1 MMGRLGG
8 SGVRSRKNAVS
19 WVRGLRVHARFS
31 VIAGLLALTYL
42 LGLAAVVL
50 TPPGSQTAAWWP
62 AAGAGVVAAL
72 CARRRRWGVALL
84 VGLITVGSNYAAGRP
99 LAVSIGFGIAN
110 FSEAWLISAI
120 ISRGTGG
127 AGLRRM
133 SDVTRLLVATLA
145 GSILMGLIAGAI
157 VGMLEGGRFLETLIA
172 VMASHAAA
180 VIVMVPPALV
190 VYGGDAS
197 RNRLEYVAQIVGT
210 FVVIGFVFSPTNT
223 LPLAFLSLPVL
234 SWAAFNF
241 SYGFVIIE
249 LLMTAVLT
257 VELTAAGGGPF
268 ASSQIAGVSVTNEML
283 QLFLIAQAGTIIFL
297 GAGRLERERLAEQV
311 QSRGQLLR
319 GGLVGAQVGLLI
331 LQPIRFP
338 EVRVLLGNN
347 AASEMLEWPAL
358 AGEVEDLG
366 PGGVVRLS
374 RRDPAVQIFDA
385 YRRSGES
392 EQRGELTTRAGRRVQ
407 YFLSTRNSEF
417 DHGVITA
424 QFVDITE
431 RYEAQLANQKALE
444 YEQNLVDQLRDL
456 DRQKDDF
463 VSSVS
468 HELRTPITSILGFA
482 EVMED
487 AAMEPE
493 LREYVAVIQRN
504 ARRLADLVEDLL
516 ELGSMRAN
524 SPAKATKAVDLHRLI
539 RECVEEQSTMA
550 KSRGVIVSTSFDRQS
565 PFVQSVSHDLTRIV
579 SNILSNA
586 IKFSL
591 PEGAV
596 DIATSCTDDEVQLVI
611 SDIGPGIPAED
622 VERVFERFY
631 RSPAEA
637 LRVIPGTGL
646 GLPIVKSLVERH
658 GGRITLTSDHV
669 AGGTTVT
676 VTMPRAENVSEAI
689 RF

>member
-1 MMGRLGG
+1 MMRPGG
-8 SGVRSRKNAVS
+8 SAVLARINAVS
-19 WVRGLRVHARFS
+19 LVSGLRARTRFS
-31 VIAGLLALTYL
+31 VIAGLLALTYV

-62 AAGAGVVAAL
+62 AAGASVVAAL
-72 CARRRRWGVALL
+72 CARKRRWGVALL
-84 VGLITVGSNYAAGRP
+84 VGLVTVGSNYAAGRP
-99 LAVSIGFGIAN
+99 LVVSIGFGIAN
-110 FSEAWLISAI
+110 FSETWLVSAI
-120 ISRGTGG
+120 LSRGIGG

-133 SDVTRLLVATLA
+133 SDVARLLIAILTGSMVIGLLA
-145 GSILMGLIAGAI
+145 AAV
-157 VGMLEGGRFLETLIA
+157 VGMLQGGRFIETLFA

-180 VIVMVPPALV
+180 VIVVVPPVLV
-190 VYGGDAS
+190 VYGGDVS
-197 RNRLEYVAQIVGT
+197 RNRLEFVAQIVVT
-210 FVVIGFVFSPTNT
+210 FAVVGFVFSPTNA
-223 LPLAFLSLPVL
+223 LPLVFLSLPVL

-241 SYGFVIIE
+241 SYGFTIIE
-249 LLMTAVLT
+249 LLVTAVLT

-268 ASSQIAGVSVTNEML
+268 AASEVAGVSVTNQML

-311 QSRGQLLR
+311 QSRSQLLR

-338 EVRVLLGNN
+338 EVRVLLGND

-385 YRRSGES
+385 YCRSGVS

-417 DHGVITA
+417 DQGVIAA
-424 QFVDITE
+424 QFVDITD
-431 RYEAQLANQKALE
+431 RYEAQVANQKALE
-444 YEQNLVDQLRDL
+444 HEQDLVDQLRDL
-456 DRQKDDF
+456 NRQKDDF

-487 AAMEPE
+487 EVTEPE
-493 LREYVAVIQRN
+493 IREYINVIQRN

-516 ELGSMRAN
+516 ELGSTS
-524 SPAKATKAVDLHRLI
+524 SPTKTTKAVDLHRLI
-539 RECVEEQSTMA
+539 RECVQEQSTMA
-550 KSRGVIVSTSFDRQS
+550 KSRGVIVSTSFDPQS
-565 PFVQSVSHDLTRIV
+565 PFVPSVSHDLTRIV

-591 PEGAV
+591 SDGEV
-596 DIATSCTDDEVQLVI
+596 DITTSCTDDEVQVVI
-611 SDIGPGIPAED
+611 SDTGPGIPAED
-622 VERVFERFY
+622 VEKVFERFY

-637 LRVIPGTGL
+637 LRVIQGTGL

-658 GGRITLTSDHV
+658 GGRIALKSDYL

-676 VTMPRAENVSEAI
+676 VTMPRAKTVS
-689 RF
+689 

>member
-1 MMGRLGG
+1 M
-8 SGVRSRKNAVS
+8 
-19 WVRGLRVHARFS
+19 
-31 VIAGLLALTYL
+31 
-42 LGLAAVVL
+42 
-50 TPPGSQTAAWWP
+50 
-62 AAGAGVVAAL
+62 
-72 CARRRRWGVALL
+72 GVALL
-84 VGLITVGSNYAAGRP
+84 VGLVTVGSNYAAGRP
-99 LAVSIGFGIAN
+99 LLVSIGFGIAN
-110 FSEAWLISAI
+110 FSETWLVSAI
-120 ISRGTGG
+120 LSRGIGG

-133 SDVTRLLVATLA
+133 SDVARLLIAILTGSVVIGLLA
-145 GSILMGLIAGAI
+145 AAV
-157 VGMLEGGRFLETLIA
+157 VGMLQGGRFIETLFA

-180 VIVMVPPALV
+180 VIVVVPPVLV
-190 VYGGDAS
+190 VYGGDVS
-197 RNRLEYVAQIVGT
+197 RNRLEFVAQIVVT
-210 FVVIGFVFSPTNT
+210 FAVVGFVFSPTNA
-223 LPLAFLSLPVL
+223 LPLVFLSLPVL
-234 SWAAFNF
+234 SWAAFHF
-241 SYGFVIIE
+241 SYGFTIIE
-249 LLMTAVLT
+249 LLVTAVLT

-268 ASSQIAGVSVTNEML
+268 AASEVAGVSVTNQML

-311 QSRGQLLR
+311 QSRSQLLR

-338 EVRVLLGNN
+338 EVRVLLGND

-374 RRDPAVQIFDA
+374 RRDPAVQIFDS
-385 YRRSGES
+385 YCRSGVS

-417 DHGVITA
+417 DQGVIAA
-424 QFVDITE
+424 QFVDITD
-431 RYEAQLANQKALE
+431 RYEAQVANQKALE
-444 YEQNLVDQLRDL
+444 HEQDLVDQLRDL
-456 DRQKDDF
+456 NRQKDDF

-487 AAMEPE
+487 AVTEPE
-493 LREYVAVIQRN
+493 LREYIDVIQRN

-516 ELGSMRAN
+516 ELGSTSAS
-524 SPAKATKAVDLHRLI
+524 SPTKTTKAVDLHRLI
-539 RECVEEQSTMA
+539 RECVQEQSTMA
-550 KSRGVIVSTSFDRQS
+550 KSRGVIVSMSFDPQS
-565 PFVQSVSHDLTRIV
+565 PFVTSVSHDLTRIV

-591 PEGAV
+591 PEGEV
-596 DIATSCTDDEVQLVI
+596 DIITSCTDDEVQLVI
-611 SDIGPGIPAED
+611 TDTGPGIPAED
-622 VERVFERFY
+622 VEKVFERFY

-637 LRVIPGTGL
+637 LRVIQGTGL

-658 GGRITLTSDHV
+658 GGRIALKSDYL

-676 VTMPRAENVSEAI
+676 VTMPRAKTVS
-689 RF
+689 

>member
-1 MMGRLGG
+1 M
-8 SGVRSRKNAVS
+8 SGVA
-19 WVRGLRVHARFS
+19 
-31 VIAGLLALTYL
+31 
-42 LGLAAVVL
+42 
-50 TPPGSQTAAWWP
+50 
-62 AAGAGVVAAL
+62 
-72 CARRRRWGVALL
+72 
-84 VGLITVGSNYAAGRP
+84 
-99 LAVSIGFGIAN
+99 
-110 FSEAWLISAI
+110 
-120 ISRGTGG
+120 
-127 AGLRRM
+127 
-133 SDVTRLLVATLA
+133 RLLVAILA
-145 GSILMGLIAGAI
+145 GSMVMGLSAGAI
-157 VGMLEGGRFLETLIA
+157 VGMFQGGRFIETLIA
-172 VMASHAAA
+172 VMASRAAA
-180 VIVMVPPALV
+180 VIVVVPPALV
-190 VYGGDAS
+190 FYGGDAS
-197 RNRLEYVAQIVGT
+197 RNRLEFVAQIIVT
-210 FVVIGFVFSPTNT
+210 FAVVGFVFSPTNT

-234 SWAAFNF
+234 SWAAINF

-249 LLMTAVLT
+249 LLLTAVLT

-268 ASSQIAGVSVTNEML
+268 ASSEVAGVSVTNQML
-283 QLFLIAQAGTIIFL
+283 QLFLIAQAATIIFL

-366 PGGVVRLS
+366 PGGVVRLA
-374 RRDPAVQIFDA
+374 RRDPTVQIFDS
-385 YRRSGES
+385 YRQRGVS
-392 EQRGELTTRAGRRVQ
+392 EQHGELTTRAGRRVQ

-417 DHGVITA
+417 DQGVITA
-424 QFVDITE
+424 QFVDVTE

-444 YEQNLVDQLRDL
+444 HEQNLVDQLRDL

-468 HELRTPITSILGFA
+468 HELRTPITS
-482 EVMED
+482 
-487 AAMEPE
+487 
-493 LREYVAVIQRN
+493 
-504 ARRLADLVEDLL
+504 
-516 ELGSMRAN
+516 
-524 SPAKATKAVDLHRLI
+524 KAVDLHRLI
-539 RECVEEQSTMA
+539 RECVQEKSTMA
-550 KSRGVIVSTSFDRQS
+550 KSRGVVVSTSFDRQS

-611 SDIGPGIPAED
+611 SDIGPGIPAGD

-676 VTMPRAENVSEAI
+676 VTMPRAGSVSEAI
-689 RF
+689 GF

>member
-1 MMGRLGG
+1 MRL
-8 SGVRSRKNAVS
+8 VRAL
-19 WVRGLRVHARFS
+19 GAPQRFAI
-31 VIAGLLALTYL
+31 IAGLLVLTYV
-42 LGLAAVVL
+42 LGMAAVVL
-50 TPPGSQTAAWWP
+50 TPPTSQTAAWWP
-62 AAGAGVVAAL
+62 AAGAGVVAVL
-72 CARRRRWGVALL
+72 CARKQRWAVSAL
-84 VGLITVGSNYAAGRP
+84 VGLVTMGSNYAAGRP
-99 LAVSIGFGIAN
+99 LSLSIAFGIAN
-110 FSEAWLISAI
+110 ACEALVVGAI
-120 ISRGTGG
+120 VSHGTG
-127 AGLRRM
+127 APALARM
-133 SDVTRLLVATLA
+133 SDVARLLIATVAGALVIGVLA
-145 GSILMGLIAGAI
+145 GAT
-157 VGMLEGGRFLETLIA
+157 VVVLEGGQFVETFVA

-180 VIVMVPPALV
+180 VIVVVPPTLV
-190 VYGGDAS
+190 VYGGDVS
-197 RNRLEYVAQIVGT
+197 RNRLELAVQIVVT
-210 FVVIGFVFSPTNT
+210 FVVVGFVFSPANA

-249 LLMTAVLT
+249 LLLTAVLT

-268 ASSQIAGVSVTNEML
+268 ARAEIAGVSVTNQML
-283 QLFLIAQAGTIIFL
+283 QVFLIAQAGTIIFF

-311 QSRGQLLR
+311 QTRGELLR
-319 GGLVGAQVGLLI
+319 GGLVGVQVGLLI
-331 LQPIRFP
+331 IQAVRFP
-338 EVRVLLGNN
+338 EVRVLLGND

-358 AGEVEDLG
+358 AGDVEDLG

-374 RRDPAVQIFDA
+374 RRDPATQIFDA
-385 YRRSGES
+385 YRRSGRS
-392 EQRGELTTRAGRRVQ
+392 EQRGELTTRGGRRVQ

-417 DHGVITA
+417 DQGVITA

-444 YEQNLVDQLRDL
+444 HEQELVDQLRDL
-456 DRQKDDF
+456 NRQKDDF

-468 HELRTPITSILGFA
+468 HELRTPITSILGFS

-487 AAMEPE
+487 AVAEPE
-493 LREYVAVIQRN
+493 LREYVTVIQRN

-516 ELGSMRAN
+516 ELGSMSAS
-524 SPAKATKAVDLHRLI
+524 SPVKASKAVDLHEVI
-539 RECVEEQSTMA
+539 RDCVQEQSTTA
-550 KSRGVIVSTSFDRQS
+550 KSRGVVVTISLDRQS
-565 PFVQSVSHDLTRIV
+565 PWVQSVSHDLTRIV

-586 IKFSL
+586 IKFSH
-591 PEGAV
+591 PGGEV
-596 DIATSCTDDEVQLVI
+596 DVATSCTDQEVQLVI
-611 SDIGPGIPAED
+611 SDTGPGIPPED

-676 VTMPRAENVSEAI
+676 VTMPRMASAA
-689 RF
+689 

>member
-1 MMGRLGG
+1 L
-8 SGVRSRKNAVS
+8 VS
-19 WVRGLRVHARFS
+19 GLRARTRFS
-31 VIAGLLALTYL
+31 VIAGLLALTYV
-42 LGLAAVVL
+42 LGMAAVVL

-62 AAGAGVVAAL
+62 AAGTSVVAAL
-72 CARRRRWGVALL
+72 FARKRRWGVALL
-84 VGLITVGSNYAAGRP
+84 VGLVTVGSNYAAGRP
-99 LAVSIGFGIAN
+99 LLVSIGFGIAN
-110 FSEAWLISAI
+110 FSETWLVSAI
-120 ISRGTGG
+120 LSRGIGG

-133 SDVTRLLVATLA
+133 SDVARLLVATLA
-145 GSILMGLIAGAI
+145 GSMVIGLLAAAI
-157 VGMLEGGRFLETLIA
+157 VGMLQGGRFIETLIA

-180 VIVMVPPALV
+180 VIVVVPPVLV

-197 RNRLEYVAQIVGT
+197 RNRLEFVAQIVVT
-210 FVVIGFVFSPTNT
+210 FAVVGFVFSPTNA
-223 LPLAFLSLPVL
+223 LPLVFLSLPVL

-241 SYGFVIIE
+241 SYGFTIIE
-249 LLMTAVLT
+249 LLVTAVLT

-268 ASSQIAGVSVTNEML
+268 AASEVAGVSVTNQML

-311 QSRGQLLR
+311 RSRGQLLR
-319 GGLVGAQVGLLI
+319 GGLVGTQVGLLI

-338 EVRVLLGNN
+338 EVRVLLGND

-374 RRDPAVQIFDA
+374 RRDPAVQIFDS
-385 YRRSGES
+385 YCRSGVS

-417 DHGVITA
+417 DEGVIAA
-424 QFVDITE
+424 QFVDITD
-431 RYEAQLANQKALE
+431 RYEAQIANQKALE
-444 YEQNLVDQLRDL
+444 HEQDLVDQLRDL
-456 DRQKDDF
+456 NRQKDDF

-487 AAMEPE
+487 AVKEPE
-493 LREYVAVIQRN
+493 LREYIDVIQRN

-516 ELGSMRAN
+516 ELGSMSAS
-524 SPAKATKAVDLHRLI
+524 SPTKATKAVDLHRLI
-539 RECVEEQSTMA
+539 RECVQEQSTMA

-591 PEGAV
+591 PQGQV
-596 DIATSCTDDEVQLVI
+596 DITTSCSDDEVQFVI
-611 SDIGPGIPAED
+611 TDTGPGIPAED
-622 VERVFERFY
+622 VEKVFERFY

-658 GGRITLTSDHV
+658 GGRIALRSDYL
-669 AGGTTVT
+669 AGGTAVT
-676 VTMPRAENVSEAI
+676 VTMPRAETIS
-689 RF
+689 

>member
-1 MMGRLGG
+1 
-8 SGVRSRKNAVS
+8 VS
-19 WVRGLRVHARFS
+19 GLRARTRFS
-31 VIAGLLALTYL
+31 VIAGLLALTYV
-42 LGLAAVVL
+42 LGMAAVVL

-62 AAGAGVVAAL
+62 AAGTSVVAAL
-72 CARRRRWGVALL
+72 FARKRRWGVALL
-84 VGLITVGSNYAAGRP
+84 VGLVTVGSNYAAGRP
-99 LAVSIGFGIAN
+99 LLVSIGFGIAN
-110 FSEAWLISAI
+110 FSETWLVSAI
-120 ISRGTGG
+120 LSRGIGG

-133 SDVTRLLVATLA
+133 SDVARLLVATLA
-145 GSILMGLIAGAI
+145 GSMVIGLLAAAI
-157 VGMLEGGRFLETLIA
+157 VGMLQGGRFIETLIA

-180 VIVMVPPALV
+180 VIVVVPPVLV

-197 RNRLEYVAQIVGT
+197 RNRLEFVAQIVVT
-210 FVVIGFVFSPTNT
+210 FAVVGFVFSPTNA
-223 LPLAFLSLPVL
+223 LPLVFLSLPVL

-241 SYGFVIIE
+241 SYGFTIIE
-249 LLMTAVLT
+249 LLVTAVLT

-268 ASSQIAGVSVTNEML
+268 AASEVAGVSVTNQML

-311 QSRGQLLR
+311 RSRGQLLR
-319 GGLVGAQVGLLI
+319 GGLVGTQVGLLI

-338 EVRVLLGNN
+338 EVRVLLGND

-374 RRDPAVQIFDA
+374 RRDPAVQIFDS
-385 YRRSGES
+385 YCRSGVS

-417 DHGVITA
+417 DEGVIAA
-424 QFVDITE
+424 QFVDITD
-431 RYEAQLANQKALE
+431 RYEAQIANQKALE
-444 YEQNLVDQLRDL
+444 HEQDLVDQLRDL
-456 DRQKDDF
+456 NRQKDDF

-487 AAMEPE
+487 AVKEPE
-493 LREYVAVIQRN
+493 LREYIDVIQRN

-516 ELGSMRAN
+516 ELGSMSAS
-524 SPAKATKAVDLHRLI
+524 SPTKATKAVDLHRLI
-539 RECVEEQSTMA
+539 RECVQEQSTMA

-591 PEGAV
+591 PQGQV
-596 DIATSCTDDEVQLVI
+596 DITTSCSDDEVQFVI
-611 SDIGPGIPAED
+611 TDTGPGIPAED
-622 VERVFERFY
+622 VEKVFERFY

-658 GGRITLTSDHV
+658 GGRIALRSDYL
-669 AGGTTVT
+669 AGGTAVT
-676 VTMPRAENVSEAI
+676 VTMPRAETIS
-689 RF
+689 

>member
-1 MMGRLGG
+1 MLARI
-8 SGVRSRKNAVS
+8 NAVS
-19 WVRGLRVHARFS
+19 LVSGLRARTRFL
-31 VIAGLLALTYL
+31 VIAGLLALTYV

-62 AAGAGVVAAL
+62 AAGASVVAAL
-72 CARRRRWGVALL
+72 CARKRRWGVALL
-84 VGLITVGSNYAAGRP
+84 VGLVTVGSNYAAGRP
-99 LAVSIGFGIAN
+99 LLVSIGFGIAN
-110 FSEAWLISAI
+110 FSETWLVSAI
-120 ISRGTGG
+120 LSRGIGG

-133 SDVTRLLVATLA
+133 SDVARLLIAILTGSVVIGLLA
-145 GSILMGLIAGAI
+145 AAV
-157 VGMLEGGRFLETLIA
+157 VGMLQGGRFIETLFA

-180 VIVMVPPALV
+180 VIVVVPPVLV

-197 RNRLEYVAQIVGT
+197 RNRLEFVAQIVVT
-210 FVVIGFVFSPTNT
+210 FAVVGFVFSPTNA
-223 LPLAFLSLPVL
+223 LPLVFLSLPVL

-241 SYGFVIIE
+241 SYGFTIIE
-249 LLMTAVLT
+249 LLVTAVLT

-268 ASSQIAGVSVTNEML
+268 AASEVAGVSVTNQML

-311 QSRGQLLR
+311 RSRGQLLR
-319 GGLVGAQVGLLI
+319 GGLVGTQVGLLI

-338 EVRVLLGNN
+338 EVRVLLGND

-374 RRDPAVQIFDA
+374 RRDPAVQIFDS
-385 YRRSGES
+385 YCRSGVS

-417 DHGVITA
+417 DEGVIAA
-424 QFVDITE
+424 QFVDITD
-431 RYEAQLANQKALE
+431 RYEAQIANQKALE
-444 YEQNLVDQLRDL
+444 HEQDLVDQLRDL
-456 DRQKDDF
+456 NRQKDDF

-487 AAMEPE
+487 AVKEPE
-493 LREYVAVIQRN
+493 LREYIDVIQRN

-516 ELGSMRAN
+516 ELGSMSAS
-524 SPAKATKAVDLHRLI
+524 SPTKATKAVDLHRLI
-539 RECVEEQSTMA
+539 RECVQEQSTMA

-591 PEGAV
+591 PQGQV
-596 DIATSCTDDEVQLVI
+596 DITTSCTDDEVQFVI
-611 SDIGPGIPAED
+611 TDTGPGIPAED
-622 VERVFERFY
+622 VEKVFERFY

-658 GGRITLTSDHV
+658 GGRIALRSDYL
-669 AGGTTVT
+669 AGGTAVT
-676 VTMPRAENVSEAI
+676 VTMPRAETIS
-689 RF
+689 

>member
-1 MMGRLGG
+1 M
-8 SGVRSRKNAVS
+8 S
-19 WVRGLRVHARFS
+19 GLRARTRFS
-31 VIAGLLALTYL
+31 VIAGLLALTYV
-42 LGLAAVVL
+42 LGMAAVVL

-62 AAGAGVVAAL
+62 AAGTSVVAAL
-72 CARRRRWGVALL
+72 FARKRRWGVALL
-84 VGLITVGSNYAAGRP
+84 VGLVTVGSNYAAGRP
-99 LAVSIGFGIAN
+99 LLVSIGFGIAN
-110 FSEAWLISAI
+110 FSETWLVSAI
-120 ISRGTGG
+120 LSRGIGG

-133 SDVTRLLVATLA
+133 SDVARLLVATLA
-145 GSILMGLIAGAI
+145 GSMVIGLLAAAI
-157 VGMLEGGRFLETLIA
+157 VGMLQGGRFIETLIA

-180 VIVMVPPALV
+180 VIVVVPPVLV

-197 RNRLEYVAQIVGT
+197 RNRLEFVAQIVVT
-210 FVVIGFVFSPTNT
+210 FAVVGFVFSPTNA
-223 LPLAFLSLPVL
+223 LPLVFLSLPVL

-241 SYGFVIIE
+241 SYGFTIIE
-249 LLMTAVLT
+249 LLVTAVLT

-268 ASSQIAGVSVTNEML
+268 AASEVAGVSVTNQML

-311 QSRGQLLR
+311 RSRGQLLR
-319 GGLVGAQVGLLI
+319 GGLVGTQVGLLI

-338 EVRVLLGNN
+338 EVRVLLGND

-374 RRDPAVQIFDA
+374 RRDPAVQIFDS
-385 YRRSGES
+385 YCRSGVS

-417 DHGVITA
+417 DEGVIAA
-424 QFVDITE
+424 QFVDITD
-431 RYEAQLANQKALE
+431 RYEAQIANQKALE
-444 YEQNLVDQLRDL
+444 HEQDLVDQLRDL
-456 DRQKDDF
+456 NRQKDDF

-487 AAMEPE
+487 AVKEPE
-493 LREYVAVIQRN
+493 LREYIDVIQRN

-516 ELGSMRAN
+516 ELGSMSAS
-524 SPAKATKAVDLHRLI
+524 SPTKATKAVDLHRLI
-539 RECVEEQSTMA
+539 RECVQEQSTMA

-591 PEGAV
+591 PQGQV
-596 DIATSCTDDEVQLVI
+596 DITTSCTDDEVQFVI
-611 SDIGPGIPAED
+611 TDTGPGIPAED
-622 VERVFERFY
+622 VEKVFERFY

-658 GGRITLTSDHV
+658 GGRIALRSDYL
-669 AGGTTVT
+669 AGGTAVT
-676 VTMPRAENVSEAI
+676 VTMPRAETIS
-689 RF
+689 

>member
-1 MMGRLGG
+1 M
-8 SGVRSRKNAVS
+8 S
-19 WVRGLRVHARFS
+19 GLRARTRFS
-31 VIAGLLALTYL
+31 VIAGLLALTYV
-42 LGLAAVVL
+42 LGMAAVVL

-62 AAGAGVVAAL
+62 AAGTSVVAAL
-72 CARRRRWGVALL
+72 FARKRRWGVALL
-84 VGLITVGSNYAAGRP
+84 VGLVTVGSNYAAGRP
-99 LAVSIGFGIAN
+99 LLVSIGFGIAN
-110 FSEAWLISAI
+110 FSETWLVSAI
-120 ISRGTGG
+120 LSRGIGG

-133 SDVTRLLVATLA
+133 SDVARLLVATLA
-145 GSILMGLIAGAI
+145 GSMVIGLLAAAI
-157 VGMLEGGRFLETLIA
+157 VGMLQGGRFIETLIA

-180 VIVMVPPALV
+180 VIVVVPPVLV

-197 RNRLEYVAQIVGT
+197 RNRLEFVAQIVVT
-210 FVVIGFVFSPTNT
+210 FAVVGFVFSPTNA
-223 LPLAFLSLPVL
+223 LPLVFLSLPVL

-241 SYGFVIIE
+241 SYGFTIIE
-249 LLMTAVLT
+249 LLVTAVLT

-268 ASSQIAGVSVTNEML
+268 AASEVAGVSVTNQML

-311 QSRGQLLR
+311 RSRGQLLR
-319 GGLVGAQVGLLI
+319 GGLVGTQVGLLI

-338 EVRVLLGNN
+338 EVRVLLGND

-374 RRDPAVQIFDA
+374 RRDPAVQIFDS
-385 YRRSGES
+385 YCRSGVS

-417 DHGVITA
+417 DEGVIAA
-424 QFVDITE
+424 QFVDITD
-431 RYEAQLANQKALE
+431 RYEAQIANQKALE
-444 YEQNLVDQLRDL
+444 HEQDLVDQLRDL
-456 DRQKDDF
+456 NRQKDDF

-487 AAMEPE
+487 AVKEPE
-493 LREYVAVIQRN
+493 LREYIDVIQRN

-516 ELGSMRAN
+516 ELGSMSAS
-524 SPAKATKAVDLHRLI
+524 SPTKATKAVDLHRLI
-539 RECVEEQSTMA
+539 RECVQEQSTMA

-591 PEGAV
+591 PQGQV
-596 DIATSCTDDEVQLVI
+596 DITTSCTDDEVQFVI
-611 SDIGPGIPAED
+611 TDTGPGIPAED
-622 VERVFERFY
+622 VEKVFERFY

-658 GGRITLTSDHV
+658 GGRITLASDHV

-676 VTMPRAENVSEAI
+676 VTMPRAESVSEAI
-689 RF
+689 GL

>member
-1 MMGRLGG
+1 MLARI
-8 SGVRSRKNAVS
+8 NAVS
-19 WVRGLRVHARFS
+19 LVSGLRARTRFL
-31 VIAGLLALTYL
+31 VIAGLLALTYV

-50 TPPGSQTAAWWP
+50 TPPGSQPAAWWP
-62 AAGAGVVAAL
+62 AAGASVVAAL
-72 CARRRRWGVALL
+72 CARKRRWGVALL
-84 VGLITVGSNYAAGRP
+84 VGLVTVGSNCAAGRP
-99 LAVSIGFGIAN
+99 LLVSIGFGIAN
-110 FSEAWLISAI
+110 FSETWLVSAI
-120 ISRGTGG
+120 LSRGIGG

-133 SDVTRLLVATLA
+133 SDVARLLIAILTGSVVIGLLA
-145 GSILMGLIAGAI
+145 AAV
-157 VGMLEGGRFLETLIA
+157 VGMLQGGRFIETLFA

-180 VIVMVPPALV
+180 VIVVVPPVLV
-190 VYGGDAS
+190 VYGGDVS
-197 RNRLEYVAQIVGT
+197 RNRLEFVAQIVVT
-210 FVVIGFVFSPTNT
+210 FAVVGFVFSPTNA
-223 LPLAFLSLPVL
+223 LPLVFLSLPVL
-234 SWAAFNF
+234 SWAAFHF
-241 SYGFVIIE
+241 SYGFTIIE
-249 LLMTAVLT
+249 LLVTAVLT

-268 ASSQIAGVSVTNEML
+268 AASEVAGVSVTNQML

-311 QSRGQLLR
+311 RSRGQLLR
-319 GGLVGAQVGLLI
+319 GGLVGTQVGLLI

-338 EVRVLLGNN
+338 EVRVLLGND

-385 YRRSGES
+385 YCRSGVS

-417 DHGVITA
+417 DQGVIAA
-424 QFVDITE
+424 QFVDITD
-431 RYEAQLANQKALE
+431 RYEAQVANQKALE
-444 YEQNLVDQLRDL
+444 HEQDLVDQLRDL
-456 DRQKDDF
+456 NRQKDDF

-487 AAMEPE
+487 AVTEPE
-493 LREYVAVIQRN
+493 LREYIDVIQRN

-516 ELGSMRAN
+516 ELGSTSAS
-524 SPAKATKAVDLHRLI
+524 SPTKTTKAVDLHRLI
-539 RECVEEQSTMA
+539 RECVQEQSTMA
-550 KSRGVIVSTSFDRQS
+550 KSRGVIVSMSFDPQS
-565 PFVQSVSHDLTRIV
+565 PFVTSVSHDLTRIV

-591 PEGAV
+591 PEGEV
-596 DIATSCTDDEVQLVI
+596 DIITSCTDDEVQLVI
-611 SDIGPGIPAED
+611 TDTGPGIPAED
-622 VERVFERFY
+622 VEKVFERFY

-637 LRVIPGTGL
+637 LRVIQGTGL

-658 GGRITLTSDHV
+658 GGRIALKSDYL

-676 VTMPRAENVSEAI
+676 VTMPRAKTVS
-689 RF
+689 

>member
-1 MMGRLGG
+1 MTVVHGLG
-8 SGVRSRKNAVS
+8 APQ
-19 WVRGLRVHARFS
+19 RFS
-31 VIAGLLALTYL
+31 IIAGLLVLTYL
-42 LGLAAVVL
+42 LGMAAVAL
-50 TPPGSQTAAWWP
+50 TPPGSHTAAWWP
-62 AAGAGVVAAL
+62 AAGAGVIAAL
-72 CARRRRWGVALL
+72 FARKRRWAVALL
-84 VGLITVGSNYAAGRP
+84 VGLITVGSNFAAGRP
-99 LAVSIGFGIAN
+99 LDVSIGFGIAN
-110 FSEAWLISAI
+110 FSEAWLVSAI
-120 ISRGTGG
+120 ISRAVGG
-127 AGLRRM
+127 PALGRM
-133 SDVTRLLVATLA
+133 SDVVRLLLATFA
-145 GSILMGLIAGAI
+145 GSVVIGVLAGAI
-157 VGMLEGGRFLETLIA
+157 VGILEGGRFVDTLIA

-180 VIVMVPPALV
+180 VIVVVPPALV
-190 VYGGDAS
+190 PYGGDA
-197 RNRLEYVAQIVGT
+197 RPNRLELAAQIVVT
-210 FVVIGFVFSPTNT
+210 LAVVGCVFSPINS

-234 SWAAFNF
+234 SWAAFKF
-241 SYGFVIIE
+241 SYGVVIIE
-249 LLMTAVLT
+249 LLLTAILT

-268 ASSQIAGVSVTNEML
+268 ATSEVAGVSVTNQML
-283 QLFLIAQAGTIIFL
+283 QIFLIAQAGTIIFL
-297 GAGRLERERLAEQV
+297 GAGRLERERLAEEV

-338 EVRVLLGNN
+338 EVRVLLGND
-347 AASEMLEWPAL
+347 AASELLEWPAL
-358 AGEVEDLG
+358 AGDIEDLG

-374 RRDPAVQIFDA
+374 RRDPAVQIFDS
-385 YRRSGES
+385 YRRSGLS

-417 DHGVITA
+417 DQGVITA

-444 YEQNLVDQLRDL
+444 HEQDLVDQLRDL
-456 DRQKDDF
+456 NRQKDDF

-487 AAMEPE
+487 AVTEPE
-493 LREYVAVIQRN
+493 LRDYVTVIQRN

-516 ELGSMRAN
+516 ELGSMGA
-524 SPAKATKAVDLHRLI
+524 ATPTKTSKAVDLHRLI
-539 RECVEEQSTMA
+539 LECVQEQSTMA

-586 IKFSL
+586 IKFSH
-591 PEGAV
+591 PGGEV
-596 DIATSCTDDEVQLVI
+596 DVATSCTDDEVQLVI
-611 SDIGPGIPAED
+611 SDTGPGIPAED
-622 VERVFERFY
+622 VEKVFERFY

-646 GLPIVKSLVERH
+646 GLPIVKSLVERY

-669 AGGTTVT
+669 VGGTTLT
-676 VTMPRAENVSEAI
+676 VTMPRAASVA
-689 RF
+689 

>member
-1 MMGRLGG
+1 M
-8 SGVRSRKNAVS
+8 S
-19 WVRGLRVHARFS
+19 GLRARTRFS

-42 LGLAAVVL
+42 LGMAAVVL

-62 AAGAGVVAAL
+62 AAGASVVAAL
-72 CARRRRWGVALL
+72 CARKRRWGVALL
-84 VGLITVGSNYAAGRP
+84 VGLVTVGSNYAAGRP
-99 LAVSIGFGIAN
+99 LVVSIGFGIAN
-110 FSEAWLISAI
+110 FSETWLVSAI
-120 ISRGTGG
+120 LSRGIGG

-133 SDVTRLLVATLA
+133 SDVARLLVATLV
-145 GSILMGLIAGAI
+145 GSMVIGLLAAAI
-157 VGMLEGGRFLETLIA
+157 VGMLQGGRFIETLFA

-180 VIVMVPPALV
+180 VIVVVPPALV
-190 VYGGDAS
+190 VYGGDPS
-197 RNRLEYVAQIVGT
+197 RNRLEFVAQIVVT
-210 FVVIGFVFSPTNT
+210 FAVVGFVFSPTNA
-223 LPLAFLSLPVL
+223 LPLVFLSLPVL

-241 SYGFVIIE
+241 SYGFTMIE
-249 LLMTAVLT
+249 LLVTAILT

-268 ASSQIAGVSVTNEML
+268 AASEIAGVSVTNQML

-311 QSRGQLLR
+311 QSRSQLLR

-338 EVRVLLGNN
+338 EVRVLLGND

-385 YRRSGES
+385 YCRSGVS

-417 DHGVITA
+417 DQGVIAA
-424 QFVDITE
+424 QFVDITD
-431 RYEAQLANQKALE
+431 RYEAQVANQKALE
-444 YEQNLVDQLRDL
+444 HEQDLVDQLRDL
-456 DRQKDDF
+456 NRQKDDF

-487 AAMEPE
+487 AVTEPE
-493 LREYVAVIQRN
+493 IREYIDVIQRN

-516 ELGSMRAN
+516 ELGSTS
-524 SPAKATKAVDLHRLI
+524 SPTKTTKAVDLHRLI
-539 RECVEEQSTMA
+539 RECVQEQSTMA
-550 KSRGVIVSTSFDRQS
+550 KSRGVIVSVSFDRQS
-565 PFVQSVSHDLTRIV
+565 PFVQSVSHDLARIV

-591 PEGAV
+591 PEGEV
-596 DIATSCTDDEVQLVI
+596 DITTSCTEDEVQLVI
-611 SDIGPGIPAED
+611 TDTGPGIPAED
-622 VERVFERFY
+622 VEKVFERFY

-637 LRVIPGTGL
+637 LRVIQGTGL

-658 GGRITLTSDHV
+658 GGRIALRSDYL
-669 AGGTTVT
+669 AGGTAVT
-676 VTMPRAENVSEAI
+676 VTMPRAKPVS
-689 RF
+689 

>member
-1 MMGRLGG
+1 M
-8 SGVRSRKNAVS
+8 S
-19 WVRGLRVHARFS
+19 GLRARTRFS
-31 VIAGLLALTYL
+31 VIAGLLALTYV
-42 LGLAAVVL
+42 LGMAAVVL

-62 AAGAGVVAAL
+62 AAGTSVVAAL
-72 CARRRRWGVALL
+72 FARKRRWGVALL
-84 VGLITVGSNYAAGRP
+84 VGLVTVGSNYAAGRP
-99 LAVSIGFGIAN
+99 LLVSIGFGIAN
-110 FSEAWLISAI
+110 FSETWLVSAI
-120 ISRGTGG
+120 LSRGIGG

-133 SDVTRLLVATLA
+133 SDVARLLVATLA
-145 GSILMGLIAGAI
+145 GSMVIGLLAAAI
-157 VGMLEGGRFLETLIA
+157 VGMLQGGRFIETLIA

-180 VIVMVPPALV
+180 VIVVVPPVLV

-197 RNRLEYVAQIVGT
+197 RNRLEFVAQIVVT
-210 FVVIGFVFSPTNT
+210 FAVVGFVFSPTNA
-223 LPLAFLSLPVL
+223 LPLVFLSLPVL

-241 SYGFVIIE
+241 SYGFTIIE
-249 LLMTAVLT
+249 LLVTAVLT

-268 ASSQIAGVSVTNEML
+268 AASEVAGVSVTNQML

-311 QSRGQLLR
+311 RSRGQLLR
-319 GGLVGAQVGLLI
+319 GGLVGTQVGLLI

-338 EVRVLLGNN
+338 EVRVLLGND

-374 RRDPAVQIFDA
+374 RRDPAVQIFDS
-385 YRRSGES
+385 YCRSGVS

-417 DHGVITA
+417 DEGVIAA
-424 QFVDITE
+424 QFVDITD
-431 RYEAQLANQKALE
+431 RYEAQIANQKALE
-444 YEQNLVDQLRDL
+444 HEQDLVDQLRDL
-456 DRQKDDF
+456 NRQKDDF

-487 AAMEPE
+487 AVKEPE
-493 LREYVAVIQRN
+493 LREYIDVIQRN

-516 ELGSMRAN
+516 ELGSMSAS
-524 SPAKATKAVDLHRLI
+524 SPTKATKAVDLHRLI
-539 RECVEEQSTMA
+539 RECVQEQSTMA
-550 KSRGVIVSTSFDRQS
+550 KSRGVIVSMSFDPQS
-565 PFVQSVSHDLTRIV
+565 PFVTSVSHDLTRIV

-591 PEGAV
+591 PEGEV
-596 DIATSCTDDEVQLVI
+596 DIITSCTDDEVQLVI
-611 SDIGPGIPAED
+611 TDTGPGIPAED
-622 VERVFERFY
+622 VEKVFERFY

-637 LRVIPGTGL
+637 LRVIQGTGL

-658 GGRITLTSDHV
+658 GGRIALKSDYL

-676 VTMPRAENVSEAI
+676 VTMPRAKTVS
-689 RF
+689 

>member
-8 SGVRSRKNAVS
+8 SDVGSGKNAVTL
-19 WVRGLRVHARFS
+19 VRVLGAPQRFS
-31 VIAGLLALTYL
+31 VIAGLLVLTYF
-42 LGLAAVVL
+42 LGSAAVVL
-50 TPPGSQTAAWWP
+50 TPPGAHTAAWWP
-62 AAGAGVVAAL
+62 AAGAGVVAVL
-72 CARRRRWGVALL
+72 CARKRRLAVALL
-84 VGLITVGSNYAAGRP
+84 VGLVTVGSNHVAGRP
-99 LAVSIGFGIAN
+99 LDVSIGFGIAN
-110 FSEAWLISAI
+110 FSEAWLVSTIV
-120 ISRGTGG
+120 SRGIEGPV
-127 AGLRRM
+127 LRRM
-133 SDVTRLLVATLA
+133 SDVARLLVA
-145 GSILMGLIAGAI
+145 ILMGSLVIGVLAAAV
-157 VGMLEGGRFLETLIA
+157 VGTLQHGRFVDTLIA

-180 VIVMVPPALV
+180 VIVVVPPALV
-190 VYGGDAS
+190 AYGPGAQG
-197 RNRLEYVAQIVGT
+197 NRREVAAQIIVMCT
-210 FVVIGFVFSPTNT
+210 VVVFVFSPGDTF
-223 LPLAFLSLPVL
+223 PLAFLTFPVL

-249 LLMTAVLT
+249 LLLSAVLT

-268 ASSQIAGVSVTNEML
+268 TAAEVSGANATNQML
-283 QLFLIAQAGTIIFL
+283 QIFLIAQAGTIIFF

-311 QSRGQLLR
+311 ESSAQLLR

-338 EVRVLLGNN
+338 EVRVLLGND

-358 AGEVEDLG
+358 AGKLEDLG

-374 RRDPAVQIFDA
+374 RRDPAVKIFDV
-385 YRRSGES
+385 YRQSGLA
-392 EQRGELTTRAGRRVQ
+392 EQRGELTTRSGRRVQ

-417 DHGVITA
+417 DQGVITA

-444 YEQNLVDQLRDL
+444 HEQYLVDQLRDL
-456 DRQKDDF
+456 NRQKDDF

-468 HELRTPITSILGFA
+468 HELRTPITSILGFS

-487 AAMEPE
+487 AVAEPE
-493 LREYVAVIQRN
+493 LQEYVAVIQRN

-516 ELGSMRAN
+516 ELGSM
-524 SPAKATKAVDLHRLI
+524 SAKTAIKTSRAVDLHQLI
-539 RECVEEQSTMA
+539 QECVEEQSTMA

-586 IKFSL
+586 IKFSHQAG
-591 PEGAV
+591 EV
-596 DIATSCTDDEVQLVI
+596 DVATSCTDDEVRLVI
-611 SDIGPGIPAED
+611 ADTGPGIPAED
-622 VERVFERFY
+622 VEKVFERFY

-658 GGRITLTSDHV
+658 GGRITLTSGHA

-676 VTMPRAENVSEAI
+676 VTMPRAPTDV
-689 RF
+689 

>member
-1 MMGRLGG
+1 M
-8 SGVRSRKNAVS
+8 S
-19 WVRGLRVHARFS
+19 GLRARTRFS
-31 VIAGLLALTYL
+31 VIAGLLALTYV
-42 LGLAAVVL
+42 LGMAAVVL

-62 AAGAGVVAAL
+62 AAGTSVVAAL
-72 CARRRRWGVALL
+72 FARKRRWGVALL
-84 VGLITVGSNYAAGRP
+84 VGLVTVGSNYAAGRP
-99 LAVSIGFGIAN
+99 LLVSIGFGIAN
-110 FSEAWLISAI
+110 FSETWLVSAI
-120 ISRGTGG
+120 LSRGIGG

-133 SDVTRLLVATLA
+133 SDVARLLVATLA
-145 GSILMGLIAGAI
+145 GSMVIGLLAAAI
-157 VGMLEGGRFLETLIA
+157 VGMLQGGRFIETLIA

-180 VIVMVPPALV
+180 VIVVVPPVLV

-197 RNRLEYVAQIVGT
+197 RNRLEFVAQIVVT
-210 FVVIGFVFSPTNT
+210 FAVVGFVFSPTNA
-223 LPLAFLSLPVL
+223 LPLVFLSLPVL

-241 SYGFVIIE
+241 SYGFTIIE
-249 LLMTAVLT
+249 LLVTAVFT

-268 ASSQIAGVSVTNEML
+268 AASEVAGVSVTNQML

-311 QSRGQLLR
+311 RSRGQLLR
-319 GGLVGAQVGLLI
+319 GGLVGTQVGLLI

-338 EVRVLLGNN
+338 EVRVLLGND

-374 RRDPAVQIFDA
+374 RRDPAVQIFDS
-385 YRRSGES
+385 YCRSGVS

-417 DHGVITA
+417 DEGVIAA
-424 QFVDITE
+424 QFVDITD
-431 RYEAQLANQKALE
+431 RYEAQIANQKALE
-444 YEQNLVDQLRDL
+444 HEQDLVDQLRDL
-456 DRQKDDF
+456 NRQKDDF

-487 AAMEPE
+487 AVKEPE
-493 LREYVAVIQRN
+493 LREYIDVIQRN

-516 ELGSMRAN
+516 ELGSMSAS
-524 SPAKATKAVDLHRLI
+524 SPTKATKAVDLHRLI
-539 RECVEEQSTMA
+539 RECVQEQSTMA

-591 PEGAV
+591 PQGQV
-596 DIATSCTDDEVQLVI
+596 DITTSCTDDEVQFVI
-611 SDIGPGIPAED
+611 TDTGPGIPAED
-622 VERVFERFY
+622 VEKVFERFY

-658 GGRITLTSDHV
+658 GGRIALRSDYL
-669 AGGTTVT
+669 AGGTAVT
-676 VTMPRAENVSEAI
+676 VTMPRAETIS
-689 RF
+689 

>member
-1 MMGRLGG
+1 M
-8 SGVRSRKNAVS
+8 S
-19 WVRGLRVHARFS
+19 GLRARTRFS
-31 VIAGLLALTYL
+31 VIAGLLALTYV
-42 LGLAAVVL
+42 LGMAAVVL

-62 AAGAGVVAAL
+62 AAGTSVVAAL
-72 CARRRRWGVALL
+72 FARKRRWGVALL
-84 VGLITVGSNYAAGRP
+84 VGLVTVGSNYAAGRP
-99 LAVSIGFGIAN
+99 LLVSIGFGIAN
-110 FSEAWLISAI
+110 FSETWLVSAI
-120 ISRGTGG
+120 LSRGIGG

-133 SDVTRLLVATLA
+133 SDVARLLVATLA
-145 GSILMGLIAGAI
+145 GSMVIGLLAAAI
-157 VGMLEGGRFLETLIA
+157 VGMLQGGRFIETLIA

-180 VIVMVPPALV
+180 VIVVVPPVLV

-197 RNRLEYVAQIVGT
+197 RNRLEFVAQIVVT
-210 FVVIGFVFSPTNT
+210 FAVVGFVFSPTNA
-223 LPLAFLSLPVL
+223 LPLVFLSLPVL

-241 SYGFVIIE
+241 SYGFTIIE
-249 LLMTAVLT
+249 LLVTAVLT

-268 ASSQIAGVSVTNEML
+268 AASEVAGVSVTNQML

-311 QSRGQLLR
+311 RSRGQLLR
-319 GGLVGAQVGLLI
+319 GGLVGTQVGLLI

-338 EVRVLLGNN
+338 EVRVLLGND

-374 RRDPAVQIFDA
+374 RRDPAVQIFDS
-385 YRRSGES
+385 YCRSGVS

-417 DHGVITA
+417 DQGVIAA
-424 QFVDITE
+424 QFVDITD
-431 RYEAQLANQKALE
+431 RYEAQVANQKALE
-444 YEQNLVDQLRDL
+444 HEQDLVDQLRDL
-456 DRQKDDF
+456 NRQKDDF

-487 AAMEPE
+487 AVTEPE
-493 LREYVAVIQRN
+493 LREYIDVIQRN

-516 ELGSMRAN
+516 ELGSTSAS
-524 SPAKATKAVDLHRLI
+524 SPTKTTKAVDLHWLI
-539 RECVEEQSTMA
+539 RECVQEQSTMA
-550 KSRGVIVSTSFDRQS
+550 KSRGVIVSMSFDPQS
-565 PFVQSVSHDLTRIV
+565 PFVTSVSHDLTRIV

-591 PEGAV
+591 PEGEV
-596 DIATSCTDDEVQLVI
+596 DIITSCTDDEVQLVI
-611 SDIGPGIPAED
+611 TDTGPGIPAED
-622 VERVFERFY
+622 VEKVFERFY

-637 LRVIPGTGL
+637 LRVIQGTGL
-646 GLPIVKSLVERH
+646 GLSIVKSLVERH
-658 GGRITLTSDHV
+658 GGRIALKSDYL

-676 VTMPRAENVSEAI
+676 VTMPRAKTVS
-689 RF
+689 

>member
-1 MMGRLGG
+1 M
-8 SGVRSRKNAVS
+8 S
-19 WVRGLRVHARFS
+19 GLRARTRFS
-31 VIAGLLALTYL
+31 VIAGLLALTYV
-42 LGLAAVVL
+42 LGMAAVVL

-62 AAGAGVVAAL
+62 AAGTSVVAAL
-72 CARRRRWGVALL
+72 FARKRRWGVALL
-84 VGLITVGSNYAAGRP
+84 VGLVTVGSNYAAGRP
-99 LAVSIGFGIAN
+99 LLVSIGFGIAN
-110 FSEAWLISAI
+110 FSETWLVSAI
-120 ISRGTGG
+120 LSRGIGG

-133 SDVTRLLVATLA
+133 SDVARLLVATLA
-145 GSILMGLIAGAI
+145 GSMVIGLLAAAI
-157 VGMLEGGRFLETLIA
+157 VGMLQGGRFIETLIA

-180 VIVMVPPALV
+180 VIVVVPPVLV

-197 RNRLEYVAQIVGT
+197 RNRLEFVAQIVVT
-210 FVVIGFVFSPTNT
+210 FAVVGFVFSPTNA
-223 LPLAFLSLPVL
+223 LPLVFLSLPVL

-241 SYGFVIIE
+241 SYGFTIIE
-249 LLMTAVLT
+249 LLVTAVLT

-268 ASSQIAGVSVTNEML
+268 AASEVAGVSVTNQML

-311 QSRGQLLR
+311 RSRGQLLR
-319 GGLVGAQVGLLI
+319 GGLVGTQVGLLI

-338 EVRVLLGNN
+338 EVRVLLGND

-374 RRDPAVQIFDA
+374 RRDPAVQIFDS
-385 YRRSGES
+385 YCRSGVS

-417 DHGVITA
+417 DEGVIAA
-424 QFVDITE
+424 QFVDITD
-431 RYEAQLANQKALE
+431 RYEAQIANQKALE
-444 YEQNLVDQLRDL
+444 HEQDLVDQLRDL
-456 DRQKDDF
+456 NRQKDDF

-487 AAMEPE
+487 AVKEPE
-493 LREYVAVIQRN
+493 LREYIDVIQRN

-516 ELGSMRAN
+516 ELGSMSAS
-524 SPAKATKAVDLHRLI
+524 SPTKATKAVDLHRLI
-539 RECVEEQSTMA
+539 RECVQEQSTMA

-591 PEGAV
+591 PQGQV
-596 DIATSCTDDEVQLVI
+596 DITTSCSDDEVQFVI
-611 SDIGPGIPAED
+611 TDTGPGIPAED
-622 VERVFERFY
+622 VEKVFERFY

-658 GGRITLTSDHV
+658 GGRIALRSDYL
-669 AGGTTVT
+669 AGGTAVT
-676 VTMPRAENVSEAI
+676 VTMPRAETIS
-689 RF
+689 

>member
-1 MMGRLGG
+1 MLARI
-8 SGVRSRKNAVS
+8 NAVS
-19 WVRGLRVHARFS
+19 LVSGLRARTRFL
-31 VIAGLLALTYL
+31 VIAGLLALTYV

-62 AAGAGVVAAL
+62 AAGASVVAAL
-72 CARRRRWGVALL
+72 CARKRRWGVALL
-84 VGLITVGSNYAAGRP
+84 VGLVTVGSNYAAGRP
-99 LAVSIGFGIAN
+99 LLVSIGFGIAN
-110 FSEAWLISAI
+110 FSETWLVSAI
-120 ISRGTGG
+120 LSRGIGG

-133 SDVTRLLVATLA
+133 SDVARLLIAILTGSVVIGLLA
-145 GSILMGLIAGAI
+145 AAV
-157 VGMLEGGRFLETLIA
+157 VGMLQGGRFIETLFA

-180 VIVMVPPALV
+180 VIVVVPPVLV
-190 VYGGDAS
+190 VYGGDVS
-197 RNRLEYVAQIVGT
+197 RNRLEFVAQIVVT
-210 FVVIGFVFSPTNT
+210 FAVVGFVFSPTNA
-223 LPLAFLSLPVL
+223 LPLVFLSLPVL
-234 SWAAFNF
+234 SWAAFHF
-241 SYGFVIIE
+241 SYGFTIIE
-249 LLMTAVLT
+249 LLVTAVLT

-268 ASSQIAGVSVTNEML
+268 AASEVAGVSVTNQML

-311 QSRGQLLR
+311 QSRSQLLR

-338 EVRVLLGNN
+338 EVRVLLGND

-385 YRRSGES
+385 YCRSGVS

-417 DHGVITA
+417 DQGVIAA
-424 QFVDITE
+424 QFVDITD
-431 RYEAQLANQKALE
+431 RYEAQIANQKALE
-444 YEQNLVDQLRDL
+444 HEQDLVDQLRDL
-456 DRQKDDF
+456 NRQKDDF

-487 AAMEPE
+487 AVTEPE
-493 LREYVAVIQRN
+493 LREYIDVIQRN

-516 ELGSMRAN
+516 ELGSTSAS
-524 SPAKATKAVDLHRLI
+524 SPTKTTKAVDLHRLI
-539 RECVEEQSTMA
+539 RECVQEQSTMA
-550 KSRGVIVSTSFDRQS
+550 KSRGVIVSMSFDPQS
-565 PFVQSVSHDLTRIV
+565 PFVTSVSHDLTRIV

-591 PEGAV
+591 PEGEV
-596 DIATSCTDDEVQLVI
+596 DIITSCTDDEVQLVI
-611 SDIGPGIPAED
+611 TDTGPGIPAED
-622 VERVFERFY
+622 VEKVFERFY

-637 LRVIPGTGL
+637 LRVIQGTGL

-658 GGRITLTSDHV
+658 GGRIALKSDYL

-676 VTMPRAENVSEAI
+676 VTMPRAKTVS
-689 RF
+689 

>member
-1 MMGRLGG
+1 M
-8 SGVRSRKNAVS
+8 S
-19 WVRGLRVHARFS
+19 GLRARTRFS
-31 VIAGLLALTYL
+31 VIAGLLALTYV
-42 LGLAAVVL
+42 LGMAAVVL

-62 AAGAGVVAAL
+62 AAGTSVVAAL
-72 CARRRRWGVALL
+72 FARKRRWGVALL
-84 VGLITVGSNYAAGRP
+84 VGLVTVGSNYAAGRP
-99 LAVSIGFGIAN
+99 LLVSIGFGIAN
-110 FSEAWLISAI
+110 FSETWLVSAI
-120 ISRGTGG
+120 LSRGIGG

-133 SDVTRLLVATLA
+133 SDVARLLVATLA
-145 GSILMGLIAGAI
+145 GSMVIGLLAAAI
-157 VGMLEGGRFLETLIA
+157 VGMLQGGRFIETLIA

-180 VIVMVPPALV
+180 VIVVVPPVLV

-197 RNRLEYVAQIVGT
+197 RNRLEFVAQIVVT
-210 FVVIGFVFSPTNT
+210 FAVVGFVFSPTNA
-223 LPLAFLSLPVL
+223 LPLVFLSLPVL

-241 SYGFVIIE
+241 SYGFTIIE
-249 LLMTAVLT
+249 LLVTAVLT

-268 ASSQIAGVSVTNEML
+268 AASEVAGVSVTNQML

-311 QSRGQLLR
+311 RSRGQLLR
-319 GGLVGAQVGLLI
+319 GGLVGTQVGLLI

-338 EVRVLLGNN
+338 EVRVLLGND

-374 RRDPAVQIFDA
+374 RRDPAVQIFDS
-385 YRRSGES
+385 YCRSGVS

-417 DHGVITA
+417 DEGVIAA
-424 QFVDITE
+424 QFVDITD
-431 RYEAQLANQKALE
+431 RYEAQIANQKALE
-444 YEQNLVDQLRDL
+444 HEQDLVDQLRDL
-456 DRQKDDF
+456 NRQKDDF

-487 AAMEPE
+487 AVKEPE
-493 LREYVAVIQRN
+493 LREYIDVIQRN

-516 ELGSMRAN
+516 ELGSTSAS
-524 SPAKATKAVDLHRLI
+524 SPTKTTKAVDLHWLI
-539 RECVEEQSTMA
+539 RECVQEQSTMA
-550 KSRGVIVSTSFDRQS
+550 KSRGVIVSMSFDPQS
-565 PFVQSVSHDLTRIV
+565 PFVTSVSHDLTRIV

-591 PEGAV
+591 PEGEV
-596 DIATSCTDDEVQLVI
+596 DIITSCTDDEVQLVI
-611 SDIGPGIPAED
+611 TDTGPGIPAED
-622 VERVFERFY
+622 VEKVFERFY

-637 LRVIPGTGL
+637 LRVIQGTGL
-646 GLPIVKSLVERH
+646 GLSIVKSLVERH
-658 GGRITLTSDHV
+658 GGRIALKSDYL

-676 VTMPRAENVSEAI
+676 VTMPRAKTVS
-689 RF
+689 

>member
-1 MMGRLGG
+1 
-8 SGVRSRKNAVS
+8 VS
-19 WVRGLRVHARFS
+19 GLRARTRFS
-31 VIAGLLALTYL
+31 VIAGLLALTYV
-42 LGLAAVVL
+42 LGMAAVVL

-62 AAGAGVVAAL
+62 AAGTSVVAAL
-72 CARRRRWGVALL
+72 FARKRRWGVALL
-84 VGLITVGSNYAAGRP
+84 VGLVTVGSNYAAGRP
-99 LAVSIGFGIAN
+99 LLVSIGFGIAN
-110 FSEAWLISAI
+110 FSETWLVSAI
-120 ISRGTGG
+120 LSRGIGG

-133 SDVTRLLVATLA
+133 SDVARLLVATLA
-145 GSILMGLIAGAI
+145 GSMVIGLLAAAI
-157 VGMLEGGRFLETLIA
+157 VGMLQGGRFIETLIA

-180 VIVMVPPALV
+180 VIVVVPPVLV

-197 RNRLEYVAQIVGT
+197 RNRLEFVAQIVVT
-210 FVVIGFVFSPTNT
+210 FAVVGFVFSPTNA
-223 LPLAFLSLPVL
+223 LPLVFLSLPVL

-241 SYGFVIIE
+241 SYGFTIIE
-249 LLMTAVLT
+249 LLVTAVLT

-268 ASSQIAGVSVTNEML
+268 AASEVAGVSVTNQML

-311 QSRGQLLR
+311 RSRGQLLR
-319 GGLVGAQVGLLI
+319 GGLVGTQVGLLI

-338 EVRVLLGNN
+338 EVRVLLGND

-374 RRDPAVQIFDA
+374 RRDPAVQIFDS
-385 YRRSGES
+385 YCRSGVS

-417 DHGVITA
+417 DEGVIAA
-424 QFVDITE
+424 QFVDITD
-431 RYEAQLANQKALE
+431 RYEAQIANQKALE
-444 YEQNLVDQLRDL
+444 HEQDLVDQLRDL
-456 DRQKDDF
+456 NRQKDDF

-487 AAMEPE
+487 AVKEPE
-493 LREYVAVIQRN
+493 LREYIDVIQRN

-516 ELGSMRAN
+516 ELGSMSAS
-524 SPAKATKAVDLHRLI
+524 SPTKATKAVDLHRLI
-539 RECVEEQSTMA
+539 RECVQEQSTMA

-591 PEGAV
+591 PQGQV
-596 DIATSCTDDEVQLVI
+596 DITTSCTDDEVQFVI
-611 SDIGPGIPAED
+611 TDTGPGIPAED
-622 VERVFERFY
+622 VEKVFERFY

-658 GGRITLTSDHV
+658 GGRIALRSDYL
-669 AGGTTVT
+669 AGGTAVT
-676 VTMPRAENVSEAI
+676 VTMPRAETIS
-689 RF
+689 

>member
-1 MMGRLGG
+1 L
-8 SGVRSRKNAVS
+8 VS
-19 WVRGLRVHARFS
+19 GLRARTRFS
-31 VIAGLLALTYL
+31 VIAGLLALTYV
-42 LGLAAVVL
+42 LGMAAVVL

-62 AAGAGVVAAL
+62 AAGTSVVAAL
-72 CARRRRWGVALL
+72 FARKRRWGVALL
-84 VGLITVGSNYAAGRP
+84 VGLVTVGSNYAAGRP
-99 LAVSIGFGIAN
+99 LLVSIGFGIAN
-110 FSEAWLISAI
+110 FSETWLVSAI
-120 ISRGTGG
+120 LSRGIGG

-133 SDVTRLLVATLA
+133 SDVARLLVATLA
-145 GSILMGLIAGAI
+145 GSMVIGLLAAAI
-157 VGMLEGGRFLETLIA
+157 VGMLQGGRFIETLIA

-180 VIVMVPPALV
+180 VIVVVPPVLV

-197 RNRLEYVAQIVGT
+197 RNRLEFVAQIVVT
-210 FVVIGFVFSPTNT
+210 FAVVGFVFSPTNA
-223 LPLAFLSLPVL
+223 LPLVFLSLPVL

-241 SYGFVIIE
+241 SYGFTIIE
-249 LLMTAVLT
+249 LLVTAVLT

-268 ASSQIAGVSVTNEML
+268 AASEVAGVSVTNQML

-311 QSRGQLLR
+311 RSRGQLLR
-319 GGLVGAQVGLLI
+319 GGLVGTQVGLLI

-338 EVRVLLGNN
+338 EVRVLLGND

-374 RRDPAVQIFDA
+374 RRDPAVQIFDS
-385 YRRSGES
+385 YCRSGVS

-417 DHGVITA
+417 DEGVIAA
-424 QFVDITE
+424 QFVDITD
-431 RYEAQLANQKALE
+431 RYEAQIANQKALE
-444 YEQNLVDQLRDL
+444 HEQDLVDQLRDL
-456 DRQKDDF
+456 NRQKDDF

-487 AAMEPE
+487 AVKEPE
-493 LREYVAVIQRN
+493 LREYIDVIQRN

-516 ELGSMRAN
+516 ELGSMSAS
-524 SPAKATKAVDLHRLI
+524 SPTKATKAVDLHRLI
-539 RECVEEQSTMA
+539 RECVQEQSTMA

-591 PEGAV
+591 PQGQV
-596 DIATSCTDDEVQLVI
+596 DITTSCTDDEVQFVI
-611 SDIGPGIPAED
+611 TDTGPGIPAED
-622 VERVFERFY
+622 VEKVFERFY

-658 GGRITLTSDHV
+658 GGRIALRSDYL
-669 AGGTTVT
+669 AGGTAVT
-676 VTMPRAENVSEAI
+676 VTMPRAETVS
-689 RF
+689 

>member
-1 MMGRLGG
+1 MLA
-8 SGVRSRKNAVS
+8 RKNAVS
-19 WVRGLRVHARFS
+19 LVSGLRARTRFS
-31 VIAGLLALTYL
+31 VIAGLLALTYV
-42 LGLAAVVL
+42 LGMAAVVL

-62 AAGAGVVAAL
+62 AAGTSVVAAL
-72 CARRRRWGVALL
+72 FARKRRWGVALL
-84 VGLITVGSNYAAGRP
+84 VGLVTVGSNYAAGRP
-99 LAVSIGFGIAN
+99 LLVSIGFGIAN
-110 FSEAWLISAI
+110 FSETWLVSAI
-120 ISRGTGG
+120 LSRGIGG

-133 SDVTRLLVATLA
+133 SDVARLLVATLA
-145 GSILMGLIAGAI
+145 GSMVIGLLAAAI
-157 VGMLEGGRFLETLIA
+157 VGMLQGGRFIETLIA

-180 VIVMVPPALV
+180 VIVVVPPVLV

-197 RNRLEYVAQIVGT
+197 RNRLEFVAQIVVT
-210 FVVIGFVFSPTNT
+210 FAVVGFVFSPTNA
-223 LPLAFLSLPVL
+223 LPLVFLSLPVL

-241 SYGFVIIE
+241 SYGFTIIE
-249 LLMTAVLT
+249 LLVTAVLT

-268 ASSQIAGVSVTNEML
+268 AASEVAGVSVTNQML

-311 QSRGQLLR
+311 RSRGQLLR
-319 GGLVGAQVGLLI
+319 GGLVGTQVGLLI

-338 EVRVLLGNN
+338 EVRVLLGND

-374 RRDPAVQIFDA
+374 RRDPAVQIFDS
-385 YRRSGES
+385 YCRSGVS

-417 DHGVITA
+417 DEGVIAA
-424 QFVDITE
+424 QFVDITD
-431 RYEAQLANQKALE
+431 RYEAQIANQKALE
-444 YEQNLVDQLRDL
+444 HEQDLVDQLRDL
-456 DRQKDDF
+456 NRQKDDF

-487 AAMEPE
+487 AVKEPE
-493 LREYVAVIQRN
+493 LREYIDVIQRN

-516 ELGSMRAN
+516 ELGSMSAS
-524 SPAKATKAVDLHRLI
+524 SPTKATKAVDLHRLI
-539 RECVEEQSTMA
+539 RECVQEQSTMA

-591 PEGAV
+591 PQGQV
-596 DIATSCTDDEVQLVI
+596 DITTSCTDDEVQFVI
-611 SDIGPGIPAED
+611 TDTGPGIPAED
-622 VERVFERFY
+622 VEKVFERFY

-658 GGRITLTSDHV
+658 GGRIALRSDYL
-669 AGGTTVT
+669 AGGTAVT
-676 VTMPRAENVSEAI
+676 VTMPRAETIS
-689 RF
+689 

>member
-1 MMGRLGG
+1 M
-8 SGVRSRKNAVS
+8 S
-19 WVRGLRVHARFS
+19 GLRARTRFS
-31 VIAGLLALTYL
+31 VIAGLLALTYV
-42 LGLAAVVL
+42 LGMAAVVL

-62 AAGAGVVAAL
+62 AAGTSVVAAL
-72 CARRRRWGVALL
+72 FARKRRWGVALL
-84 VGLITVGSNYAAGRP
+84 VGLVTVGSNYAAGRP
-99 LAVSIGFGIAN
+99 LLVSIGFGIAN
-110 FSEAWLISAI
+110 FSETWLVSAI
-120 ISRGTGG
+120 LSRGIGG

-133 SDVTRLLVATLA
+133 SDVARLLVATLA
-145 GSILMGLIAGAI
+145 GSMVIGLLAAAI
-157 VGMLEGGRFLETLIA
+157 VGMLQGGRFIETLIA

-180 VIVMVPPALV
+180 VIVVVPPVLV

-197 RNRLEYVAQIVGT
+197 RNRLEFVAQIVVT
-210 FVVIGFVFSPTNT
+210 FAVVGFVFSPTNA
-223 LPLAFLSLPVL
+223 LPLVFLSLPVL

-241 SYGFVIIE
+241 SYGFTIIE
-249 LLMTAVLT
+249 LLVTAVLT

-268 ASSQIAGVSVTNEML
+268 AASEVAGVSVTNQML

-311 QSRGQLLR
+311 RSRGQLLR
-319 GGLVGAQVGLLI
+319 GGLVGTQVGLLI

-338 EVRVLLGNN
+338 EVRVLLGND

-374 RRDPAVQIFDA
+374 RRDPAVQIFDS
-385 YRRSGES
+385 YCRSGVS

-417 DHGVITA
+417 DQGVIAA
-424 QFVDITE
+424 QFVDITD
-431 RYEAQLANQKALE
+431 RYEAQVANQKALE
-444 YEQNLVDQLRDL
+444 HEQDLVDQLRDL
-456 DRQKDDF
+456 NRQKDDF

-487 AAMEPE
+487 AVTEPE
-493 LREYVAVIQRN
+493 LREYIDVIQRN

-516 ELGSMRAN
+516 ELGSTSAS
-524 SPAKATKAVDLHRLI
+524 SPTKTTKAVDLHRLI
-539 RECVEEQSTMA
+539 RECVQEQSTMA
-550 KSRGVIVSTSFDRQS
+550 KSRGVIVSMSFDPQS
-565 PFVQSVSHDLTRIV
+565 PFVTSVSHDLTRIV

-591 PEGAV
+591 PEGEV
-596 DIATSCTDDEVQLVI
+596 DIITSCTDDEVQLVI
-611 SDIGPGIPAED
+611 TDTGPGIPAED
-622 VERVFERFY
+622 VEKVFERFY

-637 LRVIPGTGL
+637 LRVIQGTGL
-646 GLPIVKSLVERH
+646 GLSIVKSLVERH
-658 GGRITLTSDHV
+658 GGRIALKSDYL

-676 VTMPRAENVSEAI
+676 VTMPRAKTVS
-689 RF
+689 

>member
-1 MMGRLGG
+1 MIGRPGG
-8 SGVRSRKNAVS
+8 SDVRSRSNAVTL
-19 WVRGLRVHARFS
+19 VRGLRTPQRYS

-42 LGLAAVVL
+42 LGMAAVVL
-50 TPPGSQTAAWWP
+50 TPPGSHTAAWWP

-72 CARRRRWGVALL
+72 CARKRRWGAALL
-84 VGLITVGSNYAAGRP
+84 VGLITVGSNFAAGRP

-110 FSEAWLISAI
+110 FSEVWLVSAI
-120 ISRGTGG
+120 LSRANGG
-127 AGLRRM
+127 PGIRRM
-133 SDVTRLLVATLA
+133 SDVARLLLATLA
-145 GSILMGLIAGAI
+145 GSLVIGAFAGAI
-157 VGMLEGGRFLETLIA
+157 VGVLEGGRFVDTLIA

-180 VIVMVPPALV
+180 VIVVVPPLLV
-190 VYGGDAS
+190 VYGGDSS
-197 RNRLEYVAQIVGT
+197 RNRPELAAQIVVT
-210 FVVIGFVFSPTNT
+210 FAVVGFIFSPANA

-249 LLMTAVLT
+249 LLLTAVLT
-257 VELTAAGGGPF
+257 VVLTTAGGGPF
-268 ASSQIAGVSVTNEML
+268 AAAEVAGVSVTNQML
-283 QLFLIAQAGTIIFL
+283 QVFLIAQAGTIIFF

-311 QSRGQLLR
+311 QARGQLLR

-338 EVRVLLGNN
+338 EVRVLLGND

-374 RRDPAVQIFDA
+374 RRDPAVKIFDA
-385 YRRSGES
+385 YRRSGAS

-417 DHGVITA
+417 DQGVITA

-444 YEQNLVDQLRDL
+444 HEQELVDQLRDL
-456 DRQKDDF
+456 NRQKDDF

-468 HELRTPITSILGFA
+468 HELRTPITSILGFS
-482 EVMED
+482 EVLED
-487 AAMEPE
+487 AVTEPE
-493 LREYVAVIQRN
+493 AREYVTVIQRN

-516 ELGSMRAN
+516 ELGSMSA
-524 SPAKATKAVDLHRLI
+524 STPMKDSEAVDLHRVILD
-539 RECVEEQSTMA
+539 CVQEQSTMA

-586 IKFSL
+586 IKFSH
-591 PEGAV
+591 PGGGV
-596 DIATSCTDDEVQLVI
+596 DVATSCTDEEVQLVI
-611 SDIGPGIPAED
+611 SDTGPGIPAED

-658 GGRITLTSDHV
+658 GGRITLVSDHV
-669 AGGTTVT
+669 LGGTTVT
-676 VTMPRAENVSEAI
+676 VAMPRVATVA
-689 RF
+689 